1 MPTAPT
7 DLLREVLDLNDS
19 LLTATPDYSRQESD
33 EGQVVS
39 EDVAAPEADVD
50 LTPIERP
57 NGEMYFPRKLDPDY
71 GAGTDVDFVQRAY
84 EHRMPV
90 LLFGPPGTGKTALF
104 EAALPGLITLMGTAE
119 TETADFIGSWVQNTD
134 GTYEWVDGPL
144 VRAMESG
151 TPLLIDEIALIDART
166 MSVVYSVMDG
176 RDELPITANPKRG
189 VVSASEGFLVL
200 GSCNPNVPG
209 AIMSDALL
217 SRFQIHVEVA
227 SSWDLASTSL
237 GIGAKIITVARNLS
251 KRAITGEVV
260 APPQIRELITFRD
273 CAEAFGTSTAI
284 RNFIAQARP
293 EDREIYADVIKPVFG
308 SQYDHLTF

>member
-1 MPTAPT
+1 MTSATIDFIKEVFNTYDP
-7 DLLREVLDLNDS
+7 LLNGE
-19 LLTATPDYSRQESD
+19 PDYNGQDRDKAAGDD
-33 EGQVVS
+33 ETVV
-39 EDVAAPEADVD
+39 PEEVDID

-57 NGEMYFPRKLDPDY
+57 NGEMYFPRKLGTDY
-71 GAGTDVDFVQRAY
+71 GAGTDVAFVQRAY
-84 EHRMPV
+84 ENRMPV

-119 TETADFIGSWVQNTD
+119 TETADFIGSWVQLTD

-176 RDELPITANPKRG
+176 RDELPITANPMRG
-189 VVSASEGFLVL
+189 VVKAADGFLVL

-217 SRFQIHVEVA
+217 SRFQIHVEVN
-227 SSWDLASTSL
+227 SDWDLASSSL
-237 GIGAKIITVARNLS
+237 GIGAKIIKVARNLAAKAADGS
-251 KRAITGEVV
+251 VIA
-260 APPQIRELITFRD
+260 APQIRELITFRN
-273 CAEAFGTSTAI
+273 CAEVFGTSTAL

-293 EDREIYADVIKPVFG
+293 EDRAIYIEVITPVFG
-308 SQYDHLTF
+308 SSYNQLTF